1 MGKNYLFHRGL
12 FHLVGVVLFLGIVP
26 YQEKRNSNYFIVT
39 SSEHHLGLHI
49 PSLQSYDSASFRDS
63 NIFGSDWYSEN
74 VTKQQQQQRDE
85 GHRRYLCPKCSKS
98 YKYLGDMKK
107 HLRFQCGQEPRFE
120 CPYCQKRTKVSSNMY
135 AHVRA
140 MHSDQPIVT
149 AEPYQSRRDN
159 LNAMEDTEENTYLYV
174 DSSHRQETAIA
185 PISATR
191 WPDNVVAQGSVT
203 RKKFHCP
210 RCNSGYTRLS
220 DMKTHCQFQCGKE
233 PRYQCPYCTKKAKF
247 SSNMYVHVRRMH
259 KDKKLQIIDLY
270 KQLSRVRC

>member
-1 MGKNYLFHRGL
+1 
-12 FHLVGVVLFLGIVP
+12 
-26 YQEKRNSNYFIVT
+26 
-39 SSEHHLGLHI
+39 
-49 PSLQSYDSASFRDS
+49 
-63 NIFGSDWYSEN
+63 
-74 VTKQQQQQRDE
+74 
-85 GHRRYLCPKCSKS
+85 HRRYLCPKCSNS

-107 HLRFQCGQEPRFE
+107 HLRFQCDSLYGQIHASYVHP
-120 CPYCQKRTKVSSNMY
+120 QVVSG
-135 AHVRA
+135 
-140 MHSDQPIVT
+140 HSVT

-174 DSSHRQETAIA
+174 DSSHRQETAVA
-185 PISATR
+185 PIPATR